1 MVSVVV
7 GIVQKAEFHG
17 RGRVDYDY
25 HLFEVFGAVIEQRRL
40 VGVQLQLVVVHR
52 AGAGNRLHLFLRPEF
67 FIVAV
72 RLAHGAG
79 DIEALAAGTGKGNYR
94 RVVVRFYGVVGI
106 FELGYVRFACG
117 QAAYHHAVAGMAGRA
132 HARER
137 TVGIERFQC
146 AVDLESRIAERRS
159 KSAHSVIQVLAEQ
172 RDLAARCQRE
182 RAVFVFE
189 QNSALRHYLPR
200 YVLSGFDYFGNGVVI
215 GKEVVAAHGLF
226 LGAARRR
233 RGAAGGQY
241 PAECRARGKQRHK
254 AERRCAQR
262 HLFRPCFHSVTSPV
276 NPIPLL

>member
-1 MVSVVV
+1 MVGVVV
-7 GIVQKAEFHG
+7 GVVQKAELHG
-17 RGRVDYDY
+17 RGRIDYHN

-52 AGAGNRLHLFLRPEF
+52 AGARYGLHLFLRPEGLV
-67 FIVAV
+67 IAV
-72 RLAHGAG
+72 YLAHGAG
-79 DIEALAAGTGKGNYR
+79 DIEALAAGAGKGDYR
-94 RVVVRFYGVVGI
+94 RVVVRFYGVVGVHKV
-106 FELGYVRFACG
+106 GYVRFACG
-117 QAAYHHAVAGMAGRA
+117 QAAYHHAVAGIAGRA
-132 HARER
+132 RARER
-137 TVGIERFQC
+137 AVGIERFQC

-159 KSAHSVIQVLAEQ
+159 KSAHSVIQVFAEQ

-189 QNSALRHYLPR
+189 QNGALRHYLPR

-215 GKEVVAAHGLF
+215 GKEVVAADRLF
-226 LGAARRR
+226 LSASRRR